1 MFNCFKVG
9 ETARCECGADKQD
22 AQHILQ
28 DCILYSDQR
37 SAIWAHRGVAQEKA
51 LRLMLRPAADHR
63 VHQDYI
69 SGHLELTGERKEE
82 EEDLRSLQLC
92 PAK

>member
-1 MFNCFKVG
+1 MWVWSRQTN
-9 ETARCECGADKQD
+9 

-37 SAIWAHRGVAQEKA
+37 SAIWPTEVSLKKNYGSCSD
-51 LRLMLRPAADHR
+51 AADHR

-69 SGHLELTGERKEE
+69 SDHLELTGERKEE
-82 EEDLRSLQLC
+82 EEEVMSDRAVIVTMKT
-92 PAK
+92 PN